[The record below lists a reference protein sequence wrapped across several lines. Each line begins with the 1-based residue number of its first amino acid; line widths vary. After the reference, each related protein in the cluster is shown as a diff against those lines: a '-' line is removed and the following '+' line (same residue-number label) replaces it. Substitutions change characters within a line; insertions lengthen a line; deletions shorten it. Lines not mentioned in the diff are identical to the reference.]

1 MSKKI
6 SQSQIDLLR
15 KKYFSDNHVKVV
27 RNAMVKTN
35 SNELSMDWE
44 KYRKI
49 DHTFS
54 NVISGEMPA
63 TNQKSSGRCW
73 GFAGLNLLRIYDRLL
88 LYFLCLNPINKLSLK
103 KVLTILLKKACL
115 YFQKMSIQHYQFL

>member
-73 GFAGLNLLRIYDRLL
+73 GFAGLNLFRVYLGRKH
-88 LYFLCLNPINKLSLK
+88 NLK
-103 KVLTILLKKACL
+103 D
-115 YFQKMSIQHYQFL
+115 FQFSQS

>member
-15 KKYFSDNHVKVV
+15 KKYSSDNHVKVV

-63 TNQKSSGRCW
+63 T
-73 GFAGLNLLRIYDRLL
+73 
-88 LYFLCLNPINKLSLK
+88 LSL
-103 KVLTILLKKACL
+103 IH
-115 YFQKMSIQHYQFL
+115 I